1 MTGLRSWSSPGPRSL
16 RVTPCT
22 VLIAVS
28 VALGGAQ
35 SRAIPPEVDA
45 AFTQWWT
52 AADPDA
58 ARAAAG
64 RIVQSGVTFD
74 EAFRLLRAGRIYP
87 RDVPTGVVL
96 DGRRAEGEEFF
107 YSLDVPHTYDPAH
120 RYQVRIQLHGGV
132 GVGEDNRRRGN
143 GAIGSMAGPGREQIY
158 IIPTSWLDVPWW
170 SDKQLR
176 NIRAILDRTKRA
188 YNVDENR
195 VVVSGVSDGGTASYY
210 VAMRDTTPYAS
221 FLPLIGSLMQLA
233 ARHFNLDDVYPNN
246 LKNKSFFVVN
256 TRRDILYPTRT
267 IDPVVRNLQRAG
279 VTVDYRPREGEHD
292 TAWWPD
298 VRGDFERFVRE
309 HPRLPYPDTLT
320 WQSGGDD
327 PFNRAHWLVIDELA
341 TTPSAP
347 LQPDVNQIPTP
358 RALAFG
364 VLSSGSTITRVVP
377 DSDAARIGLKNRD
390 VLLEVNGSRI
400 GPDAEL
406 DSVLETC
413 CPQTTSLA
421 FTVDRGGERI
431 ALIGTPTGKS
441 QYGQTVPLFPRRRP
455 TGRVD
460 LVKSGNTVRATTS
473 GVRTFTLLVS
483 PDAFDLQEPVT
494 VEVNGQTMA
503 SQRVA
508 PDVATLLK
516 WAAVDNDRTML
527 FAAEIRVTVGD

>member
-1 MTGLRSWSSPGPRSL
+1 MILRFIACS
-16 RVTPCT
+16 V
-22 VLIAVS
+22 VVAVS

-35 SRAIPPEVDA
+35 GRGIPTEIDA
-45 AFTQWWT
+45 ALTQWWT
-52 AADPDA
+52 AVDPDA

-64 RIVQSGVTFD
+64 RVVQSGVTFD
-74 EAFRLLRAGRIYP
+74 EAFRRLRAGRVYA

-96 DGRRAEGEEFF
+96 ESRRAEGEEFF
-107 YSLDVPHTYDPAH
+107 YSLDVPPTYDPSR

-132 GVGEDNRRRGN
+132 GAGEDNRRRGN
-143 GAIGSMAGPGREQIY
+143 GAIGAMSGPAGRDQIY

-170 SDKQLR
+170 SDRQLR

-233 ARHFNLDDVYPNN
+233 ARHFNLGDVYPNN
-246 LKNKSFFVVN
+246 LKNKPFFVVN
-256 TRRDILYPTRT
+256 TARDILYPTRA

-279 VTVDYRPREGEHD
+279 VTVDYRPRDGEHD

-298 VRGDFERFVRE
+298 VREDFERFVRE
-309 HPRLPYPDTLT
+309 HPRAPYPDTLT
-320 WQSGGDD
+320 WQSGRDD
-327 PFNRAHWLVIDELA
+327 SFNRAHWLVIDDLA
-341 TTPSAP
+341 TASSAP

-377 DSDAARIGLKNRD
+377 DSDAARSGLKNRD
-390 VLLEVNGSRI
+390 VLIEVNGSRI

-406 DSVLETC
+406 DTVLDTC
-413 CPQTTSLA
+413 CRQTTSLA
-421 FTVDRGGERI
+421 LTVERGGERI
-431 ALIGTPTGKS
+431 SLRGVLTGKS
-441 QYGQTVPLFPRRRP
+441 QYGDTVPMFPRRRP
-455 TGRVD
+455 NGRVD
-460 LVKSGNTVRATTS
+460 LVKSGNIVRATTS
-473 GVRTFTLLVS
+473 GVRAFTLLVS
-483 PDAFDLQEPVT
+483 PDAFDLRQPVT
-494 VEVNGQTMA
+494 VEVNGQIAA
-503 SQRVA
+503 SQRVE

-527 FAAEIRVTVGD
+527 FAAEIRVRVDD